1 MKNNTLLSK
10 MSNTATSLRLHCF
23 QGYTA
28 FSCNTQLVH
37 AYFSG
42 SHKIT
47 IYIPA
52 TSEPSGHSTPD
63 KCGVQGYG
71 EGATA

>member
-1 MKNNTLLSK
+1 MKNNIMLSK
-10 MSNTATSLRLHCF
+10 MSNTATSLGLHCF
-23 QGYTA
+23 QGYKA

-47 IYIPA
+47 IYILRRLNPQ
-52 TSEPSGHSTPD
+52 D
-63 KCGVQGYG
+63 
-71 EGATA
+71 TALMTNVGCKVTG